1 MKIGI
6 MGAMSQEIHSIL
18 HILEEKERT
27 EVGMREFISGKIE
40 GVEVVVVY
48 SRIGKVAAATTVSAL
63 IMEFGVSHVI
73 FTGVAGAIHKDL
85 KIGDIVIGESLIQ
98 HDMDPRPIM
107 PQYEIP
113 LLEKTFFETDLLLS
127 KLAAQAAKDFFQTHQ
142 SFPYLEAI
150 GTQDPKVVKGDIA
163 TGDKF
168 FSFQKDKDLLLD
180 ALPSIKC
187 VEMEGGAVAQ
197 VCYEFGVPFT
207 VIRIISDAAD
217 HNAGM
222 DFLKFIDE
230 ILVELSPEVIKGILN
245 QIAARQ
251 TEG

>member
-6 MGAMSQEIHSIL
+6 MGAMAQEIHSIL
-18 HILEEKERT
+18 QILKETGRK
-27 EVGMREFISGKIE
+27 ELGMREFICGTIE

-48 SRIGKVAAATTVSAL
+48 SRIGKVAAATTVSML
-63 IMEFGVSHVI
+63 IMEFGVSHVV
-73 FTGVAGAIHKDL
+73 FTGVAGAIHKSL
-85 KIGDIVIGESLIQ
+85 RIGDIVIGRNLIQ

-113 LLEKTFFETDLLLS
+113 LLEKTYFETDPELS
-127 KLAAQAAKDFFQTHQ
+127 KVAAETIKDFFQKRT

-150 GTQDPKVVKGDIA
+150 GTSHPKVMKGDIA

-168 FSFQKDKDLLLD
+168 FSFQKDKDLLLS

-197 VCYEFGVPFT
+197 VCFEFGVPFT
-207 VIRIISDAAD
+207 VIRIISDTAD

-222 DFLKFIDE
+222 DFMKFIDE
-230 ILVELSPEVIKGILN
+230 ILVEMSPGIIRGMLRRMGERLMPN
-245 QIAARQ
+245 
-251 TEG
+251 